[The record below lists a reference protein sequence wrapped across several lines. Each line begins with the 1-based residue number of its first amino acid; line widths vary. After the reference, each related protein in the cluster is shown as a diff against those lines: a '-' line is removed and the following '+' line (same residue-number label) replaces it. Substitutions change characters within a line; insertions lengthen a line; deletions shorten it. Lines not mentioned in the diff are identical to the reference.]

1 MRSTKKFK
9 DDRYVPP
16 ETPVLGAGLTKQSA
30 GSYKDRLL
38 GSIPGA
44 YEQAF
49 GLDSAMHE
57 DYASNV
63 EETSLEEGVAA
74 IGVSKEDKARMRAP

>member
-1 MRSTKKFK
+1 M
-9 DDRYVPP
+9 
-16 ETPVLGAGLTKQSA
+16 TKQSA

-38 GSIPGA
+38 ESIPRA

-57 DYASNV
+57 DYAFDAK
-63 EETSLEEGVAA
+63 ETSLEEEVAA
-74 IGVSKEDKARMRAP
+74 TGCPKKIKLG